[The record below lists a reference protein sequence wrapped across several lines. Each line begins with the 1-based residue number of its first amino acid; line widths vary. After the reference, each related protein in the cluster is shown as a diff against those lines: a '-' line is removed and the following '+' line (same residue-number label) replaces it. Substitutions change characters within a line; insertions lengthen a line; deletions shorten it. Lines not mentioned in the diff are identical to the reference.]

1 MKVAIIGA
9 NGQLGSD
16 LVKVFGE
23 EAIPLTRRDLDVTDL
38 ESLKILNEL
47 KPDGVINTAAY
58 VRVDDAEVEVEKA
71 FQVNAVGA
79 LNVAKACNEIDTVNV
94 YISTDYV
101 FDGTKGEPYEEG
113 DVPNPINVYG
123 LSKYIGEV
131 FTRNYSRRYY
141 IIRVA
146 SLYGKAGAR
155 GKGGNFVDSMIQ
167 RAKNGEE
174 IKVVDD
180 TFMSSTYTKDVSRM
194 LKRFLDLDLDL
205 GIKPEFGVYHIAN
218 EGYCN
223 WYDFTKEIFTILD
236 WDAKIQI
243 IPIKSSELKRLARR
257 PIFSA
262 LKNKKLD
269 DLGLRMR
276 NWKEAL
282 KDYLIEKGGVDEWRG
297 ARGKRLKAYE

>member
-23 EAIPLTRRDLDVTDL
+23 EAIPLTRRDLDVTDP
-38 ESLKILNEL
+38 ESVKILKEL
-47 KPDGVINTAAY
+47 KPDVIVNTAAY

-71 FQVNAVGA
+71 FQVNAIGA
-79 LNVAKACNEIDTVNV
+79 LNVARVCDEINAVNV

-101 FDGTKGEPYEEG
+101 FDGAKGEPYEED

-123 LSKYIGEV
+123 LSKYTGEV

-174 IKVVDD
+174 IKVVNDM
-180 TFMSSTYTKDVSRM
+180 FMSSTYTKDISRM
-194 LKRFLDLDLDL
+194 LKRFLDLDLA
-205 GIKPEFGVYHIAN
+205 IKPEFGVYHTAN

-223 WYDFTKEIFTILD
+223 WYDFTKEIFYILG
-236 WDAKIQI
+236 WGAQIQI
-243 IPIKSSELKRLARR
+243 TPIKSSELKGLARR
-257 PIFSA
+257 PVFSA

-269 DLGLRMR
+269 NLGLIMR
-276 NWKEAL
+276 NWKGAL
-282 KDYLIEKGGVDEWRG
+282 RDYLIEKGGMRG
-297 ARGKRLKAYE
+297 RKARGKGREAKG

>member
-9 NGQLGSD
+9 TGQLGSD
-16 LVKVFGE
+16 LVEAFGE
-23 EAIPLTRRDLDVTDL
+23 EAIPLTRRDLDVTDP
-38 ESLKILNEL
+38 ESVKILKEL
-47 KPDGVINTAAY
+47 KPDVIINTAAY

-71 FQVNAVGA
+71 FQVNAIGA
-79 LNVAKACNEIDTVNV
+79 LNVAKACNEIDAVNV

-101 FDGTKGEPYEEG
+101 FDGAKEEPYEEE

-123 LSKYIGEV
+123 LSKYTGEV
-131 FTRNYSRRYY
+131 FIRNYSERYY
-141 IIRVA
+141 ILRVA

-155 GKGGNFVDSMIQ
+155 GKGGNFVDFMIQ

-180 TFMSSTYTKDVSRM
+180 MFMSSTYTKDVSIM
-194 LKRFLDLDLDL
+194 LKRFLDLE
-205 GIKPEFGVYHIAN
+205 IKPAFGVYHMVN

-223 WYDFTKEIFTILD
+223 WYDFTKEIFNVLG

-243 IPIKSSELKRLARR
+243 TPIKSNELKMLARR

-262 LKNKKLD
+262 LRNKKLD

-282 KDYLIEKGGVDEWRG
+282 RDYLVEKGWIKSKEN
-297 ARGKRLKAYE
+297 KK

>member
-16 LVKVFGE
+16 LVEAFGE
-23 EAIPLTRRDLDVTDL
+23 DAIPLTRRDLDVTDP

-47 KPDGVINTAAY
+47 RPKVVINTAAY

-71 FQVNAVGA
+71 FQVNAIGA
-79 LNVAKACNEIDTVNV
+79 LNVAKACNEINAVNV

-101 FDGTKGEPYEEG
+101 FEGTKGEPYEEE
-113 DVPNPINVYG
+113 DIPNPINAYG
-123 LSKYIGEV
+123 LSKYAGEV
-131 FTRNYSRRYY
+131 FTRNYSKKYY

-146 SLYGKAGAR
+146 SLYGNAGAS

-167 RAKNGEE
+167 RAKKREE

-180 TFMSSTYTKDVSRM
+180 MFMSSTYTKDVSRM
-194 LKRFLDLDLDL
+194 LKRFLDLE
-205 GIKPEFGVYHIAN
+205 IKPEFWVYHIVN

-223 WYDFTKEIFTILD
+223 WYDFTREIFTILR
-236 WDAKIQI
+236 WDVEVK
-243 IPIKSSELKRLARR
+243 PIRSSELKRLARR
-257 PIFSA
+257 PVFSA

-269 DLGLRMR
+269 DLGLGMR
-276 NWKEAL
+276 NWNDAL
-282 KDYLIEKGGVDEWRG
+282 KDYLIEKGGTVTKEDKE
-297 ARGKRLKAYE
+297 

>member
-16 LVKVFGE
+16 LVEIFEG
-23 EAIPLTRRDLDVTDL
+23 EAIPLTRRDLDVTDP
-38 ESLKILNEL
+38 ESVKILNEL
-47 KPDGVINTAAY
+47 KPEVVINTAAY
-58 VRVDDAEVEVEKA
+58 VRVDDAEVEVENA
-71 FQVNAVGA
+71 FQVNAIGA
-79 LNVAKACNEIDTVNV
+79 LNIAKACNEINAVNV

-101 FDGTKGEPYEEG
+101 FDGAKGEPYEED

-123 LSKYIGEV
+123 LSKYAGAIL
-131 FTRNYSRRYY
+131 TRNYSEKYY
-141 IIRVA
+141 VIRVA

-180 TFMSSTYTKDVSRM
+180 MFMSSTYTKDVSRM
-194 LKRFLDLDLDL
+194 LKMFLDLDLA
-205 GIKPEFGVYHIAN
+205 IKPAFGVYHIAN

-223 WYDFTKEIFTILD
+223 WYDFTKEIFNILG

-243 IPIKSSELKRLARR
+243 TPIKSSELKRLARR
-257 PIFSA
+257 PVFSA

-282 KDYLIEKGGVDEWRG
+282 REYLIEKGWMTEEN
-297 ARGKRLKAYE
+297 KE

>member
-16 LVKVFGE
+16 LVKAFGE
-23 EAIPLTRRDLDVTDL
+23 DAIPLTHRDLDVTDL

-47 KPDGVINTAAY
+47 KPEVIINTAAY

-71 FQVNAVGA
+71 FQVNAIGA
-79 LNVAKACNEIDTVNV
+79 LNVANACNEINAVNV

-101 FDGTKGEPYEEG
+101 FDGAKGEPYEEE
-113 DVPNPINVYG
+113 DVPNPISVYG
-123 LSKYIGEV
+123 LSKYIGEI
-131 FTRNYSRRYY
+131 FTRNYSKKFY

-167 RAKNGEE
+167 RAKNEAE

-180 TFMSSTYTKDVSRM
+180 VFMSSTYTKDVSRM
-194 LKRFLDLDLDL
+194 LKWFLDLDLA
-205 GIKPEFGVYHIAN
+205 IKPEFGVYHMVN

-223 WYDFTKEIFTILD
+223 WYDFTKEIFTILGG
-236 WDAKIQI
+236 DAQIQI

-257 PIFSA
+257 PILSA

-276 NWKEAL
+276 NWKGAL
-282 KDYLIEKGGVDEWRG
+282 RDYLIEKGWIVNKEN
-297 ARGKRLKAYE
+297 KE

>member
-16 LVKVFGE
+16 LVKAFGE
-23 EAIPLTRRDLDVTDL
+23 DAIPLTRRDLNVTDL
-38 ESLKILNEL
+38 ESVKILKEL
-47 KPDGVINTAAY
+47 KPDVIINTAAY
-58 VRVDDAEVEVEKA
+58 VRVDDAELEVEKA
-71 FQVNAVGA
+71 FHVNAIGA
-79 LNVAKACNEIDTVNV
+79 LNVAKACNELDAVNV

-101 FDGTKGEPYEEG
+101 FDGAKGEPYEEE

-123 LSKYIGEV
+123 LSKYTGEV
-131 FTRNYSRRYY
+131 FTRNYSKKYY
-141 IIRVA
+141 ILRVA

-180 TFMSSTYTKDVSRM
+180 VFMSPTCTKDVSRM
-194 LKRFLDLDLDL
+194 LKRFLDLDLE
-205 GIKPEFGVYHIAN
+205 IKPAFGVYHMVN

-223 WYDFTKEIFTILD
+223 WFDFTKEIFNISGR
-236 WDAKIQI
+236 DAQIQI

-257 PIFSA
+257 SICSA
-262 LKNKKLD
+262 LTNKKLD
-269 DLGLRMR
+269 DLGLGMR
-276 NWKEAL
+276 TWKDAL
-282 KDYLIEKGGVDEWRG
+282 RDYLVEKGWMSEES
-297 ARGKRLKAYE
+297 KP